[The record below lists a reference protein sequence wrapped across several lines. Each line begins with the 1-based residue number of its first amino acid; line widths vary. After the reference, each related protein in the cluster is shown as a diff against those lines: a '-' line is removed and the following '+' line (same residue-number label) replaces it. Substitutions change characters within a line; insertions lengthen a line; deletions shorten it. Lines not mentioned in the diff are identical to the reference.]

1 MNSEIQSQGN
11 KNQKCGFVALIGAPN
26 AGKSTLTNLLV
37 GQKISIT
44 SPKVQTT
51 RNTIK
56 AVFIEDQTQIVFL
69 DTPGIFIPQKTRI
82 LERVIVKSAWQAI
95 KEADSTC
102 LLIDATKGFSSNVK
116 MILDDLKKHE
126 ISPIIAINKVDAV
139 KKEKLLVIISQ
150 LAELGF
156 EDIFMIS
163 AIDGQ
168 GVEDLKRHLMS
179 LIKPAPWAFG
189 EDDITD
195 APMKFIANEITREKL
210 FLKLYQD
217 LPYSL
222 CVKNDSWQNLDNGGI
237 KIHQTIYVLRESQKS
252 IIVGKRGQM
261 IKQIGEEARQDI
273 SEMLGGVKVHLFL
286 FVKVKENW
294 MSDGDN
300 YDYQNLLNQS

>member
-1 MNSEIQSQGN
+1 
-11 KNQKCGFVALIGAPN
+11 
-26 AGKSTLTNLLV
+26 
-37 GQKISIT
+37 
-44 SPKVQTT
+44 
-51 RNTIK
+51 
-56 AVFIEDQTQIVFL
+56 
-69 DTPGIFIPQKTRI
+69 
-82 LERVIVKSAWQAI
+82 WQAI